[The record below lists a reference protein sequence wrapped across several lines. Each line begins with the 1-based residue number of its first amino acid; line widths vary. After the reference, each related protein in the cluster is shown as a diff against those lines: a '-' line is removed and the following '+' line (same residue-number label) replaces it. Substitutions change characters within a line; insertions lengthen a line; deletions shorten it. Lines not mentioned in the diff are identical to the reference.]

1 MNDILDGSIHKLIY
15 KMINIPSN
23 LKILHIPEN
32 SDKHKSPYCKEKI
45 KNFMSTVTDD
55 PQLRLAQYG

>member
-1 MNDILDGSIHKLIY
+1 
-15 KMINIPSN
+15 MINIPSN